1 MSELLPRIRRCLQ
14 SALKL
19 SDSDTAAVG
28 LDTTPVSVPE
38 WNSLGHLELILTLER
53 NFDVTFEAGE
63 IMELASVAAIVR
75 VLEERR
81 PG

>member
-1 MSELLPRIRRCLQ
+1 MSELLPRIRRCMQ

-19 SDSDTAAVG
+19 SDHDAAAVG
-28 LDTTPVSVPE
+28 LDTTPVSVAG
-38 WNSLGHLELILTLER
+38 WSSLGHLELVLTLER
-53 NFDVTFEAGE
+53 TFDVTFEAEE
-63 IMELASVAAIVR
+63 IMELASVAAIVK